1 MPETI
6 TIPLDMYVDLLAIA
20 ERVET
25 LARVYERV
33 EYVGDLDVKAILDIG
48 GKENGEL

>member
-6 TIPLDMYVDLLAIA
+6 TIPLDMYKELLAIA

-25 LARVYERV
+25 LARVYERAEFV
-33 EYVGDLDVKAILDIG
+33 SDLDVKAILDIG
-48 GKENGEL
+48 GK